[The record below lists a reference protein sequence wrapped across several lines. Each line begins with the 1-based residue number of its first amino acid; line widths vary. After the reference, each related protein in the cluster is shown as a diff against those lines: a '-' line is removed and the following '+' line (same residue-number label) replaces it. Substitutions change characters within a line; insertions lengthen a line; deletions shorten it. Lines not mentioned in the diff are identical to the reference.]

1 MEQDPSSSS
10 HDLRTEAQLRAVY
23 GKASPTIRDKAL
35 PRMDAHVRRFISL
48 SPFFCIGTGRPGMLA
63 DVSPRGGEPGFVQVL
78 DDTHLA
84 FPDRPGNN
92 RLDTLT
98 NIVHA
103 PAVGLLFFIPGIEE
117 MLRINGLATVTT
129 DPALL
134 ERFTEDGRRAR
145 SVVRVEAREVY
156 LHCTKALKRAEL
168 WNPEKQVPREALPTF
183 GQMVRDQYGIK
194 LPAAVLD
201 FGLRQDARR
210 NLY

>member
-1 MEQDPSSSS
+1 
-10 HDLRTEAQLRAVY
+10 
-23 GKASPTIRDKAL
+23 
-35 PRMDAHVRRFISL
+35 
-48 SPFFCIGTGRPGMLA
+48 
-63 DVSPRGGEPGFVQVL
+63 
-78 DDTHLA
+78 
-84 FPDRPGNN
+84 
-92 RLDTLT
+92 
-98 NIVHA
+98 
-103 PAVGLLFFIPGIEE
+103 
-117 MLRINGLATVTT
+117 MLRINGLATVTI

-168 WNPEKQVPREALPTF
+168 WNPERQVPREALPTF

>member
-1 MEQDPSSSS
+1 MLPAMNILTSLD
-10 HDLRTEAQLRAVY
+10 ALRALYDPVRERSS
-23 GKASPTIRDKAL
+23 KKEIPQL
-35 PRMDAHVRRFISL
+35 DAHARCFIGL
-48 SPFFCIGTGRPGMLA
+48 SPFMVIGSGDALHGM
-63 DVSPRGGEPGFVQVL
+63 DTSPRGGAPGFVR
-78 DDTHLA
+78 A
-84 FPDRPGNN
+84 PDAHTLLIPDAPGNN

-168 WNPEKQVPREALPTF
+168 WNPERRVPREALPTF